1 MWPAPTPRKK
11 TIATETDTEEKHANG
26 ARGET
31 SQETEEMK
39 GGSQTRLAADI
50 SMADLLT
57 PKYKIRVGSWNVRT
71 LYQAGKLQQVLREMT
86 NYKVEIL
93 CVSEARWTDS
103 GRRILA
109 SGHTIFYSGRTDNLH
124 RGGVAVIVTRK
135 VEKTLLEW
143 KPVNDRLMKV
153 RFNSKFAKLTII
165 ACYAPTE
172 EAEEEEKDAFY
183 EQLEEEIRTTPRH
196 DVLMVIGDLNAR
208 VGEDNTGKERAMGT
222 QGFGCANNNG
232 ERLSDLC
239 VESRLVI
246 GGTLFMHR
254 DIHKTTWRSPDQ
266 RTVSQIDHV
275 IINQKW
281 RRSLQD
287 VKAYRGADIGSDHV
301 LVVASVSLKLRK
313 TKRGEERQQRFDT
326 AKLKNSNTEK
336 AFKLELKNRFHV
348 LQEEQEMN
356 IDSFN
361 QVLTETSKSLLGYR
375 KKRKEEWIKT
385 DTWKTIDERKE
396 TKKKINDTKSQR
408 IKNQL
413 QTRYSTLDKEV
424 KRKTKADKRA
434 FIENLADEAET
445 AAQMQN
451 MATLYKITKALAG
464 GFKNCDI
471 PMKDADG
478 VVITSVEEQT
488 QLWKTHFETILNK
501 EAPREVEDIPES
513 DEDLLVN
520 MDPPTANEVKS
531 AIDNMKSGKAP
542 GADGVSAEMLKAG
555 GDVITETLTEI
566 FKEIWEEEEIP
577 VDWKTGLIVKLP
589 KKGNLSL

>member
-1 MWPAPTPRKK
+1 
-11 TIATETDTEEKHANG
+11 
-26 ARGET
+26 
-31 SQETEEMK
+31 
-39 GGSQTRLAADI
+39 
-50 SMADLLT
+50 MADLLT

-71 LYQAGKLQQVLREMT
+71 LHQAGKLQQVLREMT

-172 EAEEEEKDAFY
+172 EAEEEEKEKFY
-183 EQLEEEIRTTPRH
+183 EQLEEEIRTIPRH

-208 VGEDNTGKERAMGT
+208 VGEDNTGKDRAMGT

-232 ERLSDLC
+232 ERLSDLY

-246 GGTLFMHR
+246 GGTLFMNR
-254 DIHKTTWRSPDQ
+254 DIHKTTWRLPDQ

-287 VKAYRGADIGSDHV
+287 VKANRGADIGSDHV
-301 LVVASVSLKLRK
+301 LVVASVSLKIRK
-313 TKRGEERQQRFDT
+313 TKRGEERQQQFDT
-326 AKLKNSNTEK
+326 AMLKNSNREK
-336 AFKLELKNRFHV
+336 AFKLELKNRFNV

-361 QVLTETSKSLLGYR
+361 QVLTETSKSLY
-375 KKRKEEWIKT
+375 IY
-385 DTWKTIDERKE
+385 I
-396 TKKKINDTKSQR
+396 
-408 IKNQL
+408 
-413 QTRYSTLDKEV
+413 Y
-424 KRKTKADKRA
+424 
-434 FIENLADEAET
+434 
-445 AAQMQN
+445 
-451 MATLYKITKALAG
+451 
-464 GFKNCDI
+464 
-471 PMKDADG
+471 
-478 VVITSVEEQT
+478 
-488 QLWKTHFETILNK
+488 
-501 EAPREVEDIPES
+501 
-513 DEDLLVN
+513 
-520 MDPPTANEVKS
+520 
-531 AIDNMKSGKAP
+531 
-542 GADGVSAEMLKAG
+542 
-555 GDVITETLTEI
+555 
-566 FKEIWEEEEIP
+566 
-577 VDWKTGLIVKLP
+577 
-589 KKGNLSL
+589 

>member
-1 MWPAPTPRKK
+1 
-11 TIATETDTEEKHANG
+11 
-26 ARGET
+26 
-31 SQETEEMK
+31 
-39 GGSQTRLAADI
+39 
-50 SMADLLT
+50 
-57 PKYKIRVGSWNVRT
+57 
-71 LYQAGKLQQVLREMT
+71 
-86 NYKVEIL
+86 
-93 CVSEARWTDS
+93 
-103 GRRILA
+103 
-109 SGHTIFYSGRTDNLH
+109 
-124 RGGVAVIVTRK
+124 
-135 VEKTLLEW
+135 
-143 KPVNDRLMKV
+143 
-153 RFNSKFAKLTII
+153 
-165 ACYAPTE
+165 
-172 EAEEEEKDAFY
+172 
-183 EQLEEEIRTTPRH
+183 
-196 DVLMVIGDLNAR
+196 MVIGDLNAR

-222 QGFGCANNNG
+222 QDFGCANNNG

-287 VKAYRGADIGSDHV
+287 VKANRGADIGSDHV

-326 AKLKNSNTEK
+326 AKLKNSKTEK
-336 AFKLELKNRFHV
+336 AFKLELTNRVHV

-375 KKRKEEWIKT
+375 KTRKEEWIKT
-385 DTWKTIDERKE
+385 ETWKTIDKRKE

-408 IKNQL
+408 IKNRPQA
-413 QTRYSTLDKEV
+413 RYSTLDKEV

-464 GFKNCDI
+464 GFRNCDI

-478 VVITSVEEQT
+478 VLITSVEEQT

-501 EAPREVEDIPES
+501 EAPREVDYIPER
-513 DEDLLVN
+513 DEDLLAN
-520 MDPPTANEVKS
+520 M
-531 AIDNMKSGKAP
+531 
-542 GADGVSAEMLKAG
+542 
-555 GDVITETLTEI
+555 ETQRLQT
-566 FKEIWEEEEIP
+566 K
-577 VDWKTGLIVKLP
+577 
-589 KKGNLSL
+589 

>member
-1 MWPAPTPRKK
+1 
-11 TIATETDTEEKHANG
+11 
-26 ARGET
+26 
-31 SQETEEMK
+31 MK
-39 GGSQTRLAADI
+39 GGSQTRLGADI

-124 RGGVAVIVTRK
+124 RGGVAVIVMRK

-165 ACYAPTE
+165 ACYAPTK
-172 EAEEEEKDAFY
+172 EAEEEEKDKFY

-196 DVLMVIGDLNAR
+196 DALIVIGDLNAR

-222 QGFGCANNNG
+222 KGFGCANNNG

-254 DIHKTTWRSPDQ
+254 DIHKTAWRSPDQ

-287 VKAYRGADIGSDHV
+287 VKANRGADIGTDHV

-348 LQEEQEMN
+348 LQEEQEIN

-361 QVLTETSKSLLGYR
+361 QVLTETSRSLLGYR

-413 QTRYSTLDKEV
+413 QTRYSTLDREV

-434 FIENLADEAET
+434 FIENLANGAET

-451 MATLYKITKALAG
+451 MATPYKITKALAG

-488 QLWKTHFETILNK
+488 QLWNTHFETILNK
-501 EAPREVEDIPES
+501 PSTQRSRRHP
-513 DEDLLVN
+513 
-520 MDPPTANEVKS
+520 
-531 AIDNMKSGKAP
+531 
-542 GADGVSAEMLKAG
+542 
-555 GDVITETLTEI
+555 
-566 FKEIWEEEEIP
+566 
-577 VDWKTGLIVKLP
+577 
-589 KKGNLSL
+589 